1 MTFIDDY
8 PYIIDHPN
16 TIGLIVFII
25 VVIIIVIIYTIIF
38 FVNKKKNNG
47 SGINESTVTSQFPS
61 SSHFSSQPIISSQEA
76 VNLSL
81 LEEQQTVL
89 TKVQNMATKQTNIFL
104 EQQKIAQN
112 AIMED
117 DKQHMILSTQK
128 ATALQ
133 LAKDILIQETI
144 KQHTGEV
151 QAKQAELLLELK
163 AATNLANKDVD
174 TQKTAQIALRASI
187 HAAQIMVKLAEKKE
201 FDNAILQIGLVTN
214 LQVKTHNYSSF
225 GQTNN
230 LLINSATNVADATIN
245 NATISK
251 GKLYFG
257 TQSLHFDNT
266 NIVQGNYKLNTNA
279 QYIMCKTVNTMY
291 YTNGIT
297 LSIWLNPS
305 VLTSWVGILSL
316 GNSLND
322 NITIGILNNCVYYG
336 MHGSDWISSSLQI
349 NEWTHVAWTISGN
362 GTHVLYINNIAQIPE
377 SNGKLLITNHI
388 YQVCIGANSSI
399 PWFYY
404 NGYIGNVCIYNYVL
418 NALQIETLFN
428 GLII

>member
-25 VVIIIVIIYTIIF
+25 VAIIIVIIYTIIF

-47 SGINESTVTSQFPS
+47 SGVSESTVTSQFPS

-230 LLINSATNVADATIN
+230 LLINAATNVADATIN

-266 NIVQGNYKLNTNA
+266 NIVQG

-305 VLTSWVGILSL
+305 VLTSWVGVLSL

-322 NITIGILNNCVYYG
+322 NITIGILNNSVYYG

-418 NALQIETLFN
+418 NALQIGTLFN